1 MMRKEL
7 QKIKR
12 VMIDLQTCLLLC
24 VFTIVHMED
33 LLHAQVGL
41 GPAYTCDQ

>member
-1 MMRKEL
+1 MMHKEL

-12 VMIDLQTCLLLC
+12 VVIDPQTCLLLC

-33 LLHAQVGL
+33 LLHAQVRLGL
-41 GPAYTCDQ
+41 AYTCDQ